1 MAAVVLVVV
10 KAPPLSVVGPACAG
24 ALTRPGDGA
33 DTALTPSARGWPERP
48 LALGGLWDHARVTGE
63 WSDPRAVS
71 EEFFTDHDS
80 WTARVALGVLVDD
93 ALKTDEIGYAL
104 RAEELRAADARA
116 ALLGDE
122 ALLAKIRMIQDRVG
136 DTEPDRRI
144 PPVEASEVAWLVFAM
159 LLSVGYLSLLRAA
172 WPSLP
177 VFLRIFTVAGLLC
190 VLVLS
195 GWLAIRRVPRLLTGF
210 ELGKQGE
217 ARFGVEQLRLGN
229 RREFALHEV
238 VLPGLRDYLT
248 EHRQCFYGTR
258 LVFDDQHD
266 LYDEEDMLIVPTPAA
281 KRLRRIIER
290 ANTGAIAL
298 GGQRGVGKTTAI
310 QSMQRGLIHGSEAPA
325 PLVVV
330 ASAPANYD
338 ARDFVLH
345 LHALLCK
352 AVIDLVRG
360 GIDEPVFGWR
370 PLRAGLRGLAN
381 VVVSV
386 AIGWGAGGWLWGG
399 SLLAFPAELWHL
411 LTQNW
416 RTPLLLWTG
425 QPTSHRIAL
434 IVVEILALWL
444 VADALAVAGRWLARA
459 YGRGRHA
466 KLRGLLAEA
475 SEQLDRIRFLQ
486 TYTSGWS
493 GKLTLPAG
501 GDLGRTRTTQRAEQQ
516 LTHPE
521 VVASF
526 REFARRSATTLRDE
540 DVTDRL
546 VVAIDELDKI
556 GEQEKAHQLVN
567 DVKGIFGVPGCLFF
581 VAVSDD
587 AVLSFEKRGLAVRD
601 AFDSAFSELVRL
613 EPFTLDESRLWIA
626 TRLPRIQEQFS
637 YLCHCLSGGLPR
649 DLRRTTIDLVDVTT
663 ERYQPTL
670 SVVAG
675 ILVRTELA
683 AKAGTFT
690 GQVRGLEHTALDE
703 LWSKLL
709 SIPESGNAVELAALA
724 AELNEGATH
733 DLADE
738 VNRLRWHS
746 SAFVLFCATL
756 LEVFTDA
763 LTEER
768 LTGDLHQLAVA
779 RRHLALDP
787 HLAWLTLA
795 GFRKSR
801 DLTLPGAD

>member
-1 MAAVVLVVV
+1 M
-10 KAPPLSVVGPACAG
+10 
-24 ALTRPGDGA
+24 
-33 DTALTPSARGWPERP
+33 
-48 LALGGLWDHARVTGE
+48 
-63 WSDPRAVS
+63 S
-71 EEFFTDHDS
+71 EEFFTDHES

-93 ALKTDEIGYAL
+93 ALETDEIGHAL
-104 RAEELRAADARA
+104 RMEELRAADARA

-136 DTEPDRRI
+136 DAEPDRRT
-144 PPVEASEVAWLVFAM
+144 PTVEAPEVAWLVFAM
-159 LLSVGYLSLLRAA
+159 LLGVGYLSLFRAA

-195 GWLAIRRVPRLLTGF
+195 AGLAIRRVPRLLTGF
-210 ELGKQGE
+210 ELGKQGQ
-217 ARFGVEQLRLGN
+217 ARFGVEQLCLGN
-229 RREFALHEV
+229 RQEFALQEV
-238 VLPGLRDYLT
+238 VLPGLRAYIT
-248 EHRQCFYGTR
+248 AHRQCFYGTK
-258 LVFDDQHD
+258 LAFDDQLG
-266 LYDEEDMLIVPTPAA
+266 LYDEEDLRVVPTPAA

-290 ANTGAIAL
+290 ADTGAVAL

-310 QSMQRGLIHGSEAPA
+310 ESMQRGLIHGSEAPA

-352 AVIDLVRG
+352 AVIDLVSRRV
-360 GIDEPVFGWR
+360 DEPASGWR
-370 PLRAGLRGLAN
+370 PALRAGLRGLAN
-381 VVVSV
+381 VVASA
-386 AIGWGAGGWLWGG
+386 AIGWGVGGWLWGG
-399 SLLAFPAELWHL
+399 SLFRFPAELWHL
-411 LTQNW
+411 LRRDW
-416 RTPLLLWTG
+416 RTPPLLWTG

-434 IVVEILALWL
+434 IVVGILALWL
-444 VADALAVAGRWLARA
+444 VADALIVAAGWLTRA
-459 YGRGRHA
+459 YGRGRQGQ
-466 KLRGLLAEA
+466 LRGLLAEA
-475 SEQLDRIRFLQ
+475 REQLDRIRFLQ
-486 TYTSGWS
+486 THTSGWS

-526 REFARRSATTLRDE
+526 REFARRGATTLRDTG
-540 DVTDRL
+540 VTDRL

-649 DLRRTTIDLVDVTT
+649 DLRRTTIDMVDVTT

-683 AKAGTFT
+683 AKSSAFT
-690 GQVRGLEHTALDE
+690 GQARGLEHNAVLDE

-709 SIPESGNAVELAALA
+709 RIPESGNAVELAALA
-724 AELNEGATH
+724 AELNEDATN

-738 VNRLRWHS
+738 VNRLRRHS

-768 LTGDLHQLAVA
+768 LTGDLHQLAIA

-795 GFRKSR
+795 DFRKSR
-801 DLTLPGAD
+801 DLALPGSG